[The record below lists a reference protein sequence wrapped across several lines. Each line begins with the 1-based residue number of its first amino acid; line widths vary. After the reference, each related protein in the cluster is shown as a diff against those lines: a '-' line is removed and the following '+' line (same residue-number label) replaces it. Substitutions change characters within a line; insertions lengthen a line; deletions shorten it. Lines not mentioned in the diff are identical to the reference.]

1 MSDLVMESYQLQPGN
16 ILVVLQII
24 SEVLAIHKFENEG
37 KRMFRSGI
45 NPNERYETPGIL
57 VETTARQDFLV
68 QPLPVTFS
76 EQNTLR
82 YPRHSPDRRVNSS
95 TKNSTC
101 TI

>member
-1 MSDLVMESYQLQPGN
+1 MESYQLQPGD

-37 KRMFRSGI
+37 KRVFPSGI
-45 NPNERYETPGIL
+45 NPNERYETLGVVI
-57 VETTARQDFLV
+57 EATACQGFLV
-68 QPLPVTFS
+68 QPLSVTFS

-82 YPRHSPDRRVNSS
+82 YSWRLPYRQANSS

-101 TI
+101 AI